1 MAWWVETGKRHLFPV
16 IFGLIHT
23 VLEVPRTGVSPSC
36 NTAGWMFFNPTQFVR
51 SFEKPD
57 KKSV

>member
-1 MAWWVETGKRHLFPV
+1 MVGRDCKRHLFP
-16 IFGLIHT
+16 GTLALIYT

-36 NTAGWMFFNPTQFVR
+36 NTAGSMFFSLLQFVR

-57 KKSV
+57 QKRV